1 MCRYLDKSL
10 LKEVI
15 FCAFSFNFLYHL
27 VSFIIN
33 FCDLKLHNV
42 VSKLDLFFPT
52 LTVFVVPYFFFFI
65 FIFVAP
71 YFIGV
76 KDRLLLHRFTTN
88 LLISAII
95 GSLIFLIYPTY
106 INRDVFNI
114 KNKILYF
121 IYKYDV
127 GGNACP
133 SFHVLVTWCIWIYFR
148 QLTISNKLKIAV
160 HFLTYAIV
168 FSTVLIRQH
177 ALIDILVAIAIV
189 EFVYVFVKKYSL
201 DSKLFNFVETKYF
214 KYIKKMFFFILI
226 IFFIL
231 AISFF
236 L

>member
-1 MCRYLDKSL
+1 M
-10 LKEVI
+10 
-15 FCAFSFNFLYHL
+15 
-27 VSFIIN
+27 
-33 FCDLKLHNV
+33 
-42 VSKLDLFFPT
+42 
-52 LTVFVVPYFFFFI
+52 
-65 FIFVAP
+65 
-71 YFIGV
+71 
-76 KDRLLLHRFTTN
+76 
-88 LLISAII
+88 
-95 GSLIFLIYPTY
+95 
-106 INRDVFNI
+106 
-114 KNKILYF
+114 
-121 IYKYDV
+121 
-127 GGNACP
+127 
-133 SFHVLVTWCIWIYFR
+133 
-148 QLTISNKLKIAV
+148 